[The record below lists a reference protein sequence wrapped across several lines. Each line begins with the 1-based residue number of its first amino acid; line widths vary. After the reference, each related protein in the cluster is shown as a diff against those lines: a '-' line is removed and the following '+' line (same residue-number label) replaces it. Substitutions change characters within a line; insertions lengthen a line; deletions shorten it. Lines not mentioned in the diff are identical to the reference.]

1 MLKSA
6 TFESAGRVYGGPWV
20 AERLDASLQA
30 ALADLANWLAEARI
44 PAVVIGGVAAS
55 VLGRPRL
62 TRDIDVLAILS
73 EDAWSQAIS
82 DAARHGIVPR
92 IEDVLAFAR
101 RSRVLLLRHTASSID
116 LDVVLGGMP
125 FEFSAVERGTVHSV
139 GGALV
144 RLPSVEHLLVMKAVA
159 RRPKDLEDVNGLL
172 DANPQ
177 ADLAEVRRW
186 VSEFA
191 SATSMP
197 DMLEELDR
205 LIARRR
211 K

>member
-1 MLKSA
+1 
-6 TFESAGRVYGGPWV
+6 V
-20 AERLDASLQA
+20 AERVEESLHA
-30 ALADLANWLAEARI
+30 ALADLAKWLDEAHI

-73 EDAWSQAIS
+73 EDAWSHAIS

-92 IEDVLAFAR
+92 IEEALAFAR
-101 RSRVLLLRHTASSID
+101 RSRVLLMRHTGSAID
-116 LDVVLGGMP
+116 LDIVLGGLP
-125 FEFSAVERGTVHSV
+125 FELSAVERGTVHRI

-144 RLPSVEHLLVMKAVA
+144 RLPRVEHLLIMKAVA
-159 RRPKDLEDVNGLL
+159 RRPKDLEDISGLL
-172 DANPQ
+172 DAHPE

-191 SATSMP
+191 RAATMP
-197 DMLEELDR
+197 DLLEELEG

>member
-1 MLKSA
+1 
-6 TFESAGRVYGGPWV
+6 V
-20 AERLDASLQA
+20 AERFAESLHA
-30 ALADLANWLAEARI
+30 ALADLAKWLDEARI
-44 PAVVIGGVAAS
+44 PAIVIGGVAAS

-92 IEDVLAFAR
+92 IEGALAFAR
-101 RSRVLLLRHTASSID
+101 RSRVLLMRHTGSTID
-116 LDVVLGGMP
+116 LDIVLGGLP
-125 FEFSAVERGTVHSV
+125 FELSAVERGTVHLV

-159 RRPKDLEDVNGLL
+159 HRPKDLEDISGLL
-172 DANPQ
+172 DAHPE

-191 SATSMP
+191 SAATMP
-197 DMLEELDR
+197 DLLEGLDR
-205 LIARRR
+205 LIAQRRE
-211 K
+211 